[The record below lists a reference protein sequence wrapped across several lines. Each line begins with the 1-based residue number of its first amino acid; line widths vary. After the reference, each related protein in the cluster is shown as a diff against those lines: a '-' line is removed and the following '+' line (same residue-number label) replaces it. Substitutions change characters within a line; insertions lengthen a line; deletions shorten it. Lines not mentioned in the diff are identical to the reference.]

1 MRPITQFFALVF
13 TRQTIGFFLLTVAA
27 LLVWFLGPSI
37 AIDGVRP
44 LASDFVRIACAL
56 LLVVMAVL
64 WLASGP
70 LSLVAVGAG
79 CLLIWHAGPSLS
91 LGNSL
96 PLATAWF
103 RLSLIG
109 ALVFGCALY
118 WLHRLLTAMRTND
131 NFLAGIL
138 ALGRNRAAEEPAA
151 EQLKD
156 VAATVRR
163 AIAQLQKLRLRG
175 GVWGKV
181 FDSRRHLYELPWY
194 LVFGSPGSGKTS
206 ALRGAGL
213 QFAVPPVAGML
224 RGGAPAGDVSGT
236 PYCDWWFA
244 NEAVLIDTAG
254 RYATQTGDS
263 VKNSSEWRGF
273 LGLLR
278 RYRARAPI
286 NGAIVALSM
295 SELLQMTASQR
306 ADHGV
311 CLRERLLELRQ
322 RLGISFPVYLVVTK
336 TDVLRGFTAYFQSLT
351 SEGRS
356 QPWGFTL
363 KYREGK
369 RDSTGE
375 TLEDEIGEA
384 LRRLEERLAAGL
396 RARISEEFDGERRRA
411 LFALPMEFSEALSA
425 LREVLHPMLL
435 DSRFDS
441 TQSSATL
448 RGVYFTSGAQVGV
461 ESNAN
466 PFGLLQR
473 LCRMSTNG
481 ESLAAAI
488 VTRHVDSAQSFF
500 LQDVFRK
507 VIFPEAHLVR
517 PNLRWELRFRTMRML
532 GHLVAIAMFI
542 WLASALFASFE
553 NNRDYLNAVGQRTS
567 LLTDQVRVALSMPA
581 TTPIGSPEVLG
592 SARALTTQVGLDT
605 AHPPMRFTFGLYA
618 APPVV
623 DAGSTTYA
631 DLQALLLLPSILR
644 RMEHVLAQSLRD
656 RDNRGAYE
664 TLRAYKLLHDGK
676 RYMEA
681 GGAASVREWVRRD
694 AQTVADAAK
703 GSAAVDGAN
712 VTDRD
717 DTAIAEL
724 AGRASLAVHFDA
736 LFAAGRLVQAAS
748 LADEA
753 LIRAVQAFLDDETV
767 TQRIYERAKLAMQA
781 ESPPDFTLV
790 RAVGPQV
797 GTVFARHEGL
807 PLDKGVPGLFTYD
820 GYHLLFAP
828 RIAAFVRDAL
838 LDDDWVMGRGN
849 ASGAAA
855 DAVAAADQAQTSSQW
870 LIHVRKQYLAEY
882 AMHWDTF
889 LASVRTVGFVDNSGG
904 SVGLGFDLG
913 VLRQLAAPDSPLSRL
928 ARAAVHETT
937 LSQPRARPAEDRG
950 SLLDKAVAA
959 FGQPSARTTSA
970 SPAPPQSLPTPDAAE
985 DVDEKQ
991 LARDIVD
998 IHFAALR
1005 ETVTGNADAS
1015 ESRQELAGV
1024 RPRLDAV
1031 IGLINDFYTWMVV
1044 ADTALSA
1051 GGLPPGGGAGG
1062 EAGLRLKLEAGRLPA
1077 PFKEILAGLAIS
1089 SGEKVAKGATDIFRR
1104 QAQLQLDRLMGL
1116 MALQVSEPCKRGVE
1130 GRYPFAAVAQ
1140 DASVEDFTL
1149 VFSSGGALDE
1159 FFSKY
1164 LASFVDTGV
1173 RPWRYKNPDSV
1184 NPFPA
1189 VDALNGASTALPGP
1203 VGAAGP
1209 TLLGELLR
1217 LLARDGPNLDAFYR
1231 AQQIRNIFFRD
1242 PGGRKMAWRME
1253 IAVRELE
1260 PSITE
1265 LLIDIDGQGQRY
1277 VHGPV
1282 QPLSVTWPGPRG
1294 GVMAEVTAQP
1304 RLSPATSTLL
1314 MQGPWALFR
1323 LLDKGR
1329 SVDSAT
1335 PGRSE
1340 VEYVFDGRKALLELG
1355 TGSQPNPLN
1364 SDLLKG
1370 FRCPGRTA

>member
-1 MRPITQFFALVF
+1 MRQLTRFFALVF
-13 TRQTIGFFLLTVAA
+13 TRQTIGFTLLTVAA
-27 LLVWFLGPSI
+27 LLVWFLGPAL
-37 AIDGVRP
+37 AIDGLRP
-44 LASDFVRIACAL
+44 LASDFVRIACVF
-56 LLVVMAVL
+56 LLVALAVF
-64 WLASGP
+64 WLMSGP

-91 LGNSL
+91 LGASL
-96 PLATAWF
+96 PLAAAWF
-103 RLSLIG
+103 RLLLIG
-109 ALVFGCALY
+109 VLMFGCALY

-131 NFLAGIL
+131 DFLANIL
-138 ALGRNRAAEEPAA
+138 AFGRNHGAEEPAA
-151 EQLKD
+151 ERLKD

-163 AIAQLQKLRLRG
+163 AIEQLRKLRLRG
-175 GVWGKV
+175 GVFGKI
-181 FDSRRHLYELPWY
+181 FDNRRYLYELPWY
-194 LVFGSPGSGKTS
+194 LVLGSSESGKTT

-213 QFAVPPVAGML
+213 QFPLKTVAAL
-224 RGGAPAGDVSGT
+224 QESTRIAGIGGT
-236 PYCDWWFA
+236 PHCDWLFA

-254 RYATQTGDS
+254 RYATQTGDAA
-263 VKNSSEWRGF
+263 KESSEWRGF
-273 LGLLR
+273 LALLR
-278 RYRARAPI
+278 KYRARAPI

-306 ADHGV
+306 AEHAV

-322 RLGISFPVYLVVTK
+322 RLGISFPVYFVVTK

-363 KYREGK
+363 KYREGE
-369 RDSTGE
+369 RETAGE
-375 TLEDEIGEA
+375 SLRDEIGTA
-384 LRRLEERLAAGL
+384 FGLLEDRLADGL
-396 RARISEEFDGERRRA
+396 RARMSEEFDSERRRA

-448 RGVYFTSGAQVGV
+448 RGVYFTSGAQVGA
-461 ESNAN
+461 ESTGH
-466 PFGLLQR
+466 PFSLVQR
-473 LCRMSTNG
+473 LCRMSTSG
-481 ESLAAAI
+481 DSLAAAM
-488 VTRHVDSAQSFF
+488 VRRHVDSAQGFF

-507 VIFPEAHLVR
+507 VIFSEAHLVR
-517 PNLRWELRFRTMRML
+517 PNLRWELRFRAMRLL
-532 GHLVAIAMFI
+532 GHLVGIAMFI
-542 WLASALFASFE
+542 WLAGALASSFE
-553 NNRDYLNAVGQRTS
+553 NNRDYLNAVAQRTS
-567 LLTDQVRVALSMPA
+567 QLTEQVRVAFATPA
-581 TTPIGSPEVLG
+581 PTPIGSAEVLG
-592 SARALTTQVGLDT
+592 NARALTTQVGLDT
-605 AHPPMRFTFGLYA
+605 AHPPIRFTFGLYA

-623 DAGSTTYA
+623 DAGFNNYA
-631 DLQALLLLPSILR
+631 DLQTLVLLPSILR
-644 RMEHVLAQSLRD
+644 RMEHVLALSLKD
-656 RDNRGAYE
+656 RDNRSAYE
-664 TLRAYKLLHDGK
+664 TLRVYKLLHDSK
-676 RYMEA
+676 RYVEA

-694 AQTVADAAK
+694 AQVVADAAR
-703 GSAAVDGAN
+703 GNTSVEGA
-712 VTDRD
+712 DRAG
-717 DTAIAEL
+717 TAIAEL

-736 LFAAGRLVQAAS
+736 LFAADRLVQAAS
-748 LADEA
+748 LADES
-753 LIRAVQAFLDDETV
+753 LIRAVQGFLDDETA

-820 GYHLLFAP
+820 GYHLVFAP

-849 ASGAAA
+849 ASSASAAL
-855 DAVAAADQAQTSSQW
+855 DRAQTLSQW
-870 LIHVRKQYLAEY
+870 VIHVRKQYLAEY
-882 AMHWDTF
+882 VIHWDAF
-889 LASVRTVGFVDNSGG
+889 LASLRTVGFVEDSGG
-904 SVGLGFDLG
+904 NVGLGFDLS
-913 VLRQLAAPDSPLSRL
+913 VLRQLATPDSPLSRL
-928 ARAAVHETT
+928 ARAAVRETT
-937 LSQPRARPAEDRG
+937 LSQPRTRLAEERG
-950 SLLDKAVAA
+950 GLLDKAAA
-959 FGQPSARTTSA
+959 VFDQVSTRSTSA
-970 SPAPPQSLPTPDAAE
+970 SSISRISSITPTSPTSLAAVEDA
-985 DVDEKQ
+985 DDKQ
-991 LARDIVD
+991 LARDVVD
-998 IHFAALR
+998 SHFAALR
-1005 ETVTGNADAS
+1005 EIVTGNADAA
-1015 ESRQELAGV
+1015 ESRQEGAGG
-1024 RPRLDAV
+1024 RPRLEAV

-1051 GGLPPGGGAGG
+1051 GGLPPGGGNGG
-1062 EAGLRLKLEAGRLPA
+1062 EAGSRLKLEAGRLPA
-1077 PFKEILAGLAIS
+1077 PFKEILAGLATN

-1149 VFSSGGALDE
+1149 VFSAGGALDE

-1164 LASFVDTGV
+1164 LASFVDTSV
-1173 RPWRYKNPDSV
+1173 RPWRYRNPDGI
-1184 NPFPA
+1184 NLFPGS
-1189 VDALNGASTALPGP
+1189 DALNGLS
-1203 VGAAGP
+1203 AAMAVPAGVSGP
-1209 TLLGELLR
+1209 TLLGELLK

-1231 AQQIRNIFFRD
+1231 AQQIRNVFFRD
-1242 PGGRKMAWRME
+1242 PGGRKMAWKME

-1282 QPLSVTWPGPRG
+1282 QPLTVAWPGPRG
-1294 GVMAEVTAQP
+1294 GLTAEVTAHP
-1304 RLSPATSTLL
+1304 RISSATSTLL

-1335 PGRSE
+1335 PGRSG

-1355 TGSQPNPLN
+1355 AGSQPNPLN
-1364 SDLLKG
+1364 SDLFKG